1 MEILLIDDQPE
12 LRQTLAEVLTDAGH
26 VITEV
31 EDGLLA
37 STLLSEREFD
47 VILSDVNLPGMDG
60 LSLLRIARKE
70 APLSD
75 FILMTAFGDVGDA
88 VAALK
93 DGASDYLTKPFDLD
107 ELLHLVARIDRTR
120 SMRCELAEA
129 RRALAQRPSGNCLI
143 GHSPQMMKLQARLAM
158 VAPSDAPT
166 LITGESGTGKE
177 LVARLLHERNARA
190 TKPFVAVNCAAFPA
204 SLIEA
209 ELFGYERGAFTGA
222 ERNRE
227 GRFRAADGG
236 TLFLDEIAELALPA
250 QAKLLRVLQDGV
262 VEPLGTDRSIKV
274 DVRVVSAT
282 HRNLRECIAKGT
294 FREDLFYRINVL
306 DLALPPLRDRE
317 GDLPLLIEFFLGAFA
332 RRDAGGVPRGPTL
345 SPDAYAALSAYRFPG
360 NVRELDHAL
369 EHAVVLAGQG
379 EITLDHLPASIADA
393 APIGPIRAVIA
404 DAPDEKAAAVSPL
417 LAATRGFEKAHLRR
431 ALAVAGGKR
440 VKAAALLGISRK
452 SLWEKLRMYDL
463 EDAVSEPKDLR
474 ASAAA
479 AVPLAAR
486 VPLLP
491 T

>member
-1 MEILLIDDQPE
+1 MDILIIDDQLE
-12 LRQTLAEVLTDAGH
+12 LRQTLADVLRDAGH
-26 VITEV
+26 SITEV
-31 EDGLLA
+31 GDGGVA
-37 STLLSEREFD
+37 STLLAEGTFD

-60 LSLLRIARKE
+60 LGLLRIARRD
-70 APLSD
+70 APLTD
-75 FILMTAFGDVGDA
+75 FVLMTAFANVGDA

-120 SMRCELAEA
+120 SMRRELAEA
-129 RRALAQRPSGNCLI
+129 RRALAQRPSENRLI
-143 GHSPQMMKLQARLAM
+143 GHSPQMMKLQSRLAM

-177 LVARLLHERNARA
+177 LVARLLHEGNARA

-222 ERNRE
+222 EKKRE

-262 VEPLGTDRSIKV
+262 VEPLGTDTSIKV

-282 HRNLRECIAKGT
+282 HRNLRECVAKGT

-306 DLALPPLRDRE
+306 DLALPALRDRE
-317 GDLPLLIEFFLGAFA
+317 GDLPLLIEFFMSGFA
-332 RRDAGGVPRGPTL
+332 RKDAGGIPRGPTL
-345 SPDAYAALSAYRFPG
+345 SSDAYAALSAYRYPG
-360 NVRELDHAL
+360 NVRELDHAI

-379 EITLDHLPASIADA
+379 EITLDHLPAPIAEA
-393 APIGPIRAVIA
+393 APIGPVRVVIA
-404 DAPDEKAAAVSPL
+404 DVPDEKVAAVPPL
-417 LAATRGFEKAHLRR
+417 LAATRGFEKTHLRR
-431 ALAVAGGKR
+431 ALAAAGGKR

-463 EDAVSEPKDLR
+463 EEAVSVPKDLSTP
-474 ASAAA
+474 AEP
-479 AVPLAAR
+479 VAAR
-486 VPLLP
+486 LPLLP